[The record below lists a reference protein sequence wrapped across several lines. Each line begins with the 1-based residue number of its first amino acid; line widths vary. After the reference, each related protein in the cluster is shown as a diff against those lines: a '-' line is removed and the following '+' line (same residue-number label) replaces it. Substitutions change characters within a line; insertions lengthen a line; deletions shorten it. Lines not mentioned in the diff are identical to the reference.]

1 MVGLGRVYLW
11 DQRQW
16 WKSLILGPAWGVGG
30 GLEDSMSGGRVTVVG
45 VRSGMG
51 CRVLSGD
58 ISKGSWPVSAPSH
71 WPDLRELGAKL
82 GEFLMED
89 RRCRKVQE
97 GIQYKNRETCVC
109 VWVCQGGACWTA
121 LVFSQ
126 IKNVERQVVV
136 AGNPGEQPPLLPIT
150 EQEVSLRW
158 RYRAFWPLTT
168 IILLVTFQL
177 SFSWGYLETYKQA

>member
-109 VWVCQGGACWTA
+109 VWVWECDCESVCECVCVCVCECVRVGRVGRH
-121 LVFSQ
+121 LFSR
-126 IKNVERQVVV
+126 KSRM
-136 AGNPGEQPPLLPIT
+136 
-150 EQEVSLRW
+150 
-158 RYRAFWPLTT
+158 
-168 IILLVTFQL
+168 
-177 SFSWGYLETYKQA
+177 